1 MIWDLWKQGFT
12 AGEQATGLQ
21 EVNTAVNEMD
31 QATQQNAAMAEQ
43 STAASQAL
51 AHLSPPVAEGNITR
65 QEAVYRADQLFDALD
80 ANHDGFLTR
89 GEAMITGMRLR
100 AERASTGV
108 DIKPGIGGHTE
119 RFLEHRFAGERTI
132 RESRPMAPIARGIRK
147 RACDQRARR
156 DDIGALPRGHLW
168 LCGHYLPP

>member
-1 MIWDLWKQGFT
+1 MTKMIILSLT
-12 AGEQATGLQ
+12 L
-21 EVNTAVNEMD
+21 VL
-31 QATQQNAAMAEQ
+31 
-43 STAASQAL
+43 ASQAL

-132 RESRPMAPIARGIRK
+132 T
-147 RACDQRARR
+147 RAQFEQGMLAHFDRMDANHDGVLTPDERTEAQ
-156 DDIGALPRGHLW
+156 
-168 LCGHYLPP
+168 